1 MNGIQVLVAGSDVE
15 SGAILEDILVGC
27 GVNPLIASS
36 LEEVR
41 IVLLYRP
48 VHLIFCEDRL
58 PGGDLYDILRL
69 TQAIHPEVLVVLTS
83 LLGAWEEY
91 LEAMQLGAFDFITPP
106 YRTEDVVSIVDNVCR
121 ERNAKDSGLLLRSY
135 RNAAKPNDGA
145 RRYAS

>member
-1 MNGIQVLVAGSDVE
+1 MNRIQVLVAGSGVE
-15 SGAILEDILVGC
+15 SGAILEDILVSC

-121 ERNAKDSGLLLRSY
+121 ERNTKDRGDLLRSY